1 MKQKFFKKP
10 LNVVLIAIFCTALW
24 GSAAPFIKTGYALF
38 DIASNDTASILVFA
52 GLRFTLAGVLVI
64 VAGSKIQNKILLPVK
79 KSIKAIF
86 VLSIF
91 QTMGQYFFYYVGLA
105 HTSGVNG
112 AIITGT
118 GAFISLLV
126 AALVFK
132 YERMDLNKVTGCM
145 LGFMG
150 IVLMNMDDFASLK
163 VSFLGDGLVLCSQ
176 LCSSFSA
183 SFIKKYTQSF
193 NAVMLSGYQ
202 FFVGG
207 ILLILIGILM
217 GGSLLLTN
225 ISGMMVL
232 IYLAFVSACAY
243 TLWGILLS
251 YHPVSKIGI
260 FNCLIPVVGVILSSL
275 ILHEEAFSMNIV
287 FALIFIS
294 FGIYFVS
301 KEKDPLTMD
310 AS

>member
-1 MKQKFFKKP
+1 
-10 LNVVLIAIFCTALW
+10 
-24 GSAAPFIKTGYALF
+24 
-38 DIASNDTASILVFA
+38 
-52 GLRFTLAGVLVI
+52 
-64 VAGSKIQNKILLPVK
+64 
-79 KSIKAIF
+79 
-86 VLSIF
+86 
-91 QTMGQYFFYYVGLA
+91 
-105 HTSGVNG
+105 
-112 AIITGT
+112 
-118 GAFISLLV
+118 
-126 AALVFK
+126 
-132 YERMDLNKVTGCM
+132 M

-207 ILLILIGILM
+207 ILLTLIGILM

-232 IYLAFVSACAY
+232 IYLAFVSAC

-260 FNCLIPVVGVILSSL
+260 FNCLIPVVGVLLSSL

>member
-1 MKQKFFKKP
+1 MNEQMYIDLLEKELVP
-10 LNVVLIAIFCTALW
+10 AMGCTEPIAIAFACAKDVYKRQALW

-132 YERMDLNKVTGCM
+132 L
-145 LGFMG
+145 
-150 IVLMNMDDFASLK
+150 
-163 VSFLGDGLVLCSQ
+163 
-176 LCSSFSA
+176 
-183 SFIKKYTQSF
+183 
-193 NAVMLSGYQ
+193 
-202 FFVGG
+202 
-207 ILLILIGILM
+207 
-217 GGSLLLTN
+217 
-225 ISGMMVL
+225 
-232 IYLAFVSACAY
+232 
-243 TLWGILLS
+243 
-251 YHPVSKIGI
+251 
-260 FNCLIPVVGVILSSL
+260 SL
-275 ILHEEAFSMNIV
+275 IH
-287 FALIFIS
+287 IS
-294 FGIYFVS
+294 
-301 KEKDPLTMD
+301 L
-310 AS
+310 

>member
-193 NAVMLSGYQ
+193 NAVML
-202 FFVGG
+202 
-207 ILLILIGILM
+207 
-217 GGSLLLTN
+217 
-225 ISGMMVL
+225 VL

-260 FNCLIPVVGVILSSL
+260 FNCLIPVVGVLLSSL

-287 FALIFIS
+287 LALIFIS

>member
-1 MKQKFFKKP
+1 MF
-10 LNVVLIAIFCTALW
+10 
-24 GSAAPFIKTGYALF
+24 
-38 DIASNDTASILVFA
+38 
-52 GLRFTLAGVLVI
+52 
-64 VAGSKIQNKILLPVK
+64 
-79 KSIKAIF
+79 
-86 VLSIF
+86 
-91 QTMGQYFFYYVGLA
+91 GLA

-207 ILLILIGILM
+207 ILLTSIGNCYGRKPFVDKYFWNDGIDLFGFCLGLCLYIMGNLIVV
-217 GGSLLLTN
+217 S
-225 ISGMMVL
+225 SCQQDW
-232 IYLAFVSACAY
+232 YL
-243 TLWGILLS
+243 
-251 YHPVSKIGI
+251 
-260 FNCLIPVVGVILSSL
+260 
-275 ILHEEAFSMNIV
+275 
-287 FALIFIS
+287 
-294 FGIYFVS
+294 
-301 KEKDPLTMD
+301 
-310 AS
+310 

>member
-183 SFIKKYTQSF
+183 SLY
-193 NAVMLSGYQ
+193 
-202 FFVGG
+202 
-207 ILLILIGILM
+207 
-217 GGSLLLTN
+217 
-225 ISGMMVL
+225 
-232 IYLAFVSACAY
+232 
-243 TLWGILLS
+243 
-251 YHPVSKIGI
+251 
-260 FNCLIPVVGVILSSL
+260 
-275 ILHEEAFSMNIV
+275 
-287 FALIFIS
+287 
-294 FGIYFVS
+294 
-301 KEKDPLTMD
+301 
-310 AS
+310 